1 MVVLLT
7 EETILTTMIIK
18 NKQAKQRKMKQKIRQ
33 NQ

>member
-7 EETILTTMIIK
+7 EETIVTTMIIK
-18 NKQAKQRKMKQKIRQ
+18 NKQAQQRTMKQKIRQ